1 MTAKGYQYYIVEE
14 FPNWELGNKLE
25 TQHQESMFSDVDES
39 PRTVVTTVGLADNE
53 QFRKY
58 HVLHETYQKVRGRY
72 RNEPIN
78 GFIAQIEFHLYY
90 HPRDKVL
97 LVDTQRQY
105 CNEMVDRLHSSNV
118 GISVSHDEID
128 LIALGNHLRQNIRGG
143 WFGDLKVAD
152 VSTIGIFGST
162 VGESQ
167 EWLRYEQIGKLKA
180 IDVRLQINSMELV
193 VKIMANRG
201 IVIYENYS
209 EALALKLLLEI
220 QRELDN
226 YKVSTLREDDTE
238 EDEE

>member
-1 MTAKGYQYYIVEE
+1 MTAKGYQFYYVEQ
-14 FPNWELGNKLE
+14 FPNWELGNKFE
-25 TQHQESMFSDVDES
+25 TQHQESLFSDVDET

-78 GFIAQIEFHLYY
+78 GFIAQIEFHLY
-90 HPRDKVL
+90 HQPKERIL
-97 LVDTQRQY
+97 FVDTPRQY
-105 CNEMVDRLHSSNV
+105 CKEMVDRLHNSNV
-118 GISVSHDEID
+118 GISVAHDEID

-143 WFGDLKVAD
+143 WFGELKVAD

-180 IDVRLQINSMELV
+180 IDVKLQINSMEIV

-209 EALALKLLLEI
+209 EALALKLLSEI
-220 QRELDN
+220 QKELDN
-226 YKVSTLREDDTE
+226 YKVINASE
-238 EDEE
+238 EEANDE

>member
-1 MTAKGYQYYIVEE
+1 MTAKGFQFYQVEK
-14 FPNWELGNKLE
+14 FPNWELGNKVE
-25 TQHQESMFSDVDES
+25 TQHQESMFSDFDES
-39 PRTVVTTVGLADNE
+39 PRTVITTVGLADNE
-53 QFRKY
+53 KFKKY

-72 RNEPIN
+72 KNEPIN
-78 GFIAQIEFHLYY
+78 GFVAQLEFHLYY
-90 HPRDKVL
+90 QHKEKIMF
-97 LVDTQRQY
+97 VDTQRQY
-105 CNEMVDRLHSSNV
+105 CKEMVDRLHASNI
-118 GISVSHDEID
+118 GIEVSHDEID

-180 IDVRLQINSMELV
+180 IDVKLQINSMELV

-209 EALALKLLLEI
+209 EALALKLLSEI
-220 QRELDN
+220 QKELDN
-226 YKVSTLREDDTE
+226 YKVLNAGEEETDDE
-238 EDEE
+238 

>member
-1 MTAKGYQYYIVEE
+1 MTAKGYQYYQVEQ
-14 FPNWELGNKLE
+14 FPNWKLGNKFE
-25 TQHQESMFSDVDES
+25 TQHQESMFSDFDES
-39 PRTVVTTVGLADNE
+39 PRTIVTTVGLADNE
-53 QFRKY
+53 NFQKY

-90 HPRDKVL
+90 QPKENVL
-97 LVDTQRQY
+97 FVDTQRQY
-105 CNEMVDRLHSSNV
+105 CKEMVDRLHSSNV
-118 GISVSHDEID
+118 GISVAHDEID

-143 WFGDLKVAD
+143 WFGELKVAD

-180 IDVRLQINSMELV
+180 IDVKLQINSMELV

-201 IVIYENYS
+201 IVIYENFS

-220 QRELDN
+220 QKELNN
-226 YKVSTLREDDTE
+226 YRVSIPSEEET
-238 EDEE
+238 EDED

>member
-1 MTAKGYQYYIVEE
+1 MTAKGFQFYQVEK
-14 FPNWELGNKLE
+14 FPNWELGNKVE
-25 TQHQESMFSDVDES
+25 TQHQESMFSDFDES
-39 PRTVVTTVGLADNE
+39 PRTVITTVGLADNE
-53 QFRKY
+53 KFRKY

-72 RNEPIN
+72 KNEPIN
-78 GFIAQIEFHLYY
+78 GFVAQLEFHLYY
-90 HPRDKVL
+90 QPKEKIMF
-97 LVDTQRQY
+97 VDTQRQY
-105 CNEMVDRLHSSNV
+105 CKEMVDRLHTSNI
-118 GISVSHDEID
+118 GIEVSHDEID

-180 IDVRLQINSMELV
+180 IDVKLQINSMELV

-209 EALALKLLLEI
+209 EALALKLLSEI
-220 QRELDN
+220 QKELDN
-226 YKVSTLREDDTE
+226 YKVLNGGEEEIDDE
-238 EDEE
+238 